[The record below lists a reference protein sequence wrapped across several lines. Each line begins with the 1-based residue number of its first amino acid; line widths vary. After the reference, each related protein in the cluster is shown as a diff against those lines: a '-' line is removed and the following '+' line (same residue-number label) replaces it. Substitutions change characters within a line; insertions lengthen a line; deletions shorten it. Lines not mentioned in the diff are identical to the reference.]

1 MSMPFAARLRRL
13 SWYAAIHRSR
23 NGPPRLMSSCT
34 GTLSTTDQLR
44 PDASTSSLRSAIA
57 SAVHGSPLGTS
68 CRAVTTPVAPV
79 CLMSARVIGSFGP
92 YHRHVCSIQCLLSP
106 SRLSNA
112 CKAIQTACTTIA
124 IIPGHGVPGA
134 RAKPATP
141 GTTRS
146 RLPEL
151 PRLGADRR
159 HHRVVGR
166 QLGIPRIEHEAHRVR
181 KRSRSEREELRS
193 ASVGHL
199 GAAAA
204 QVAHPG
210 GDGSDDADGKS
221 PSRALPKERR
231 QDTDRQLLRAV
242 PGDLVEPVLQ

>member
-92 YHRHVCSIQCLLSP
+92 YHRHVCSIECLLSL

-112 CKAIQTACTTIA
+112 CTTIA
-124 IIPGHGVPGA
+124 LILGRCVPGA
-134 RAKPATP
+134 QATPATP

-146 RLPEL
+146 GLPEL
-151 PRLGADRR
+151 PRLGENRR

-166 QLGIPRIEHEAHRVR
+166 QVGIQRIEHEAHRVWQWPR
-181 KRSRSEREELRS
+181 GEREELRS
-193 ASVGHL
+193 AGVGHL

-210 GDGSDDADGKS
+210 
-221 PSRALPKERR
+221 
-231 QDTDRQLLRAV
+231 
-242 PGDLVEPVLQ
+242 

>member
-44 PDASTSSLRSAIA
+44 PDASTSSLRSAMA

-106 SRLSNA
+106 SRLSKHLHNH
-112 CKAIQTACTTIA
+112 CDH
-124 IIPGHGVPGA
+124 PWEWRPWGPSD
-134 RAKPATP
+134 
-141 GTTRS
+141 TRH
-146 RLPEL
+146 
-151 PRLGADRR
+151 PRN
-159 HHRVVGR
+159 H
-166 QLGIPRIEHEAHRVR
+166 PVR
-181 KRSRSEREELRS
+181 
-193 ASVGHL
+193 
-199 GAAAA
+199 
-204 QVAHPG
+204 
-210 GDGSDDADGKS
+210 
-221 PSRALPKERR
+221 
-231 QDTDRQLLRAV
+231 
-242 PGDLVEPVLQ
+242 